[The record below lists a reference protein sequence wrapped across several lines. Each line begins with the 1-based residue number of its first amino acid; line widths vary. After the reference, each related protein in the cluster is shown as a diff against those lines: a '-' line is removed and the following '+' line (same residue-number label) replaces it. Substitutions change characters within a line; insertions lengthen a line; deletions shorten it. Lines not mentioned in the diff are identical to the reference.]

1 MACSNPNCLV
11 CARVGAPSTPSG
23 FKKKAVKEILADSA
37 ASFVPRSGKRVSDLE
52 RQMTLNHAKR

>member
-1 MACSNPNCLV
+1 MACSNPNCPV
-11 CARVGAPSTPSG
+11 CARAGASPRDG
-23 FKKKAVKEILADSA
+23 FTKKAVKEILADSA